1 MLFINIKKSII
12 LALLTLSF
20 STLHATPT
28 NSLLDIDQ
36 DGKIHQKTDAT
47 LIMRYLM
54 GFRGQKLIDKAIGSN
69 STVNASEI
77 EKRLSILIESKV
89 LDIDGDGKIEPMKDA
104 LLLSRWMIGMRGKD
118 LIRGVIKEKAS
129 RKSSKEISNYIKIT
143 LLK

>member
-1 MLFINIKKSII
+1 MIFINIKKPIF

-20 STLHATPT
+20 STLQATPP
-28 NSLLDIDQ
+28 NAMLDIDQ
-36 DGKIHQKTDAT
+36 DGKVHQKTDAT

-54 GFRGQKLIDKAIGSN
+54 GFRGQKLVDKAT
-69 STVNASEI
+69 STQSEIDISEI
-77 EKRLSILIESKV
+77 EKRLSILIASKV
-89 LDIDGDGKIEPMKDA
+89 LDIDGDGEIKPMQDA

-118 LIRGVIKEKAS
+118 LIRGVIKEKSS